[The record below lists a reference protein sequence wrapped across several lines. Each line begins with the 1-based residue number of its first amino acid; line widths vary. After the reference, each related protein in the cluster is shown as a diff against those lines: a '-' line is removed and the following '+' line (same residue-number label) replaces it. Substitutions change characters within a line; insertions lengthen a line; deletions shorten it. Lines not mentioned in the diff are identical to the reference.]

1 MTRRLLRSFTFTAVA
16 AGAFVITGIHAHA
29 QAPAGTC
36 DYMTGAGWFNTT
48 ANQTHALGKASF
60 VISAGCKD
68 GSPTWGNLDYSDQG
82 NGLQLTWMSMTA
94 YIWAGNDASDPK
106 TGRPHGT
113 RIICG
118 TATTNLFGDVDFGVV
133 AHDASAPG
141 LNDVFIIRLRKNGN
155 TVYSTEN
162 PQEDFT
168 LGSTASGGGDIQLH
182 QPTQASVQQTPGA
195 FGGSCPA
202 FF

>member
-1 MTRRLLRSFTFTAVA
+1 MTRVFRIVSAAALAAAAVA
-16 AGAFVITGIHAHA
+16 LTSISVRA
-29 QAPAGTC
+29 QTC
-36 DYMTGAGWFNTT
+36 DYMTGMGWFNTT

-60 VISAGCKD
+60 SFAAGCKY
-68 GSPTWGNLDYSDQG
+68 GSPTWGYLQYSDKG
-82 NGLQLTWMSMTA
+82 DGLKFTSTSITA
-94 YIWAGNDASDPK
+94 YIWDGNDGPDPK
-106 TGRPHGT
+106 TGQPHGT

-118 TATTNLFGDVDFGVV
+118 TATTNIFGVVNFGVV
-133 AHDASAPG
+133 AHDASEPG
-141 LNDVFIIRLRKNGN
+141 TADVFMIRLRNTAGT

-168 LGSTASGGGDIQLH
+168 LGSTSSGGGNIQLEK
-182 QPTQASVQQTPGA
+182 PVSGA